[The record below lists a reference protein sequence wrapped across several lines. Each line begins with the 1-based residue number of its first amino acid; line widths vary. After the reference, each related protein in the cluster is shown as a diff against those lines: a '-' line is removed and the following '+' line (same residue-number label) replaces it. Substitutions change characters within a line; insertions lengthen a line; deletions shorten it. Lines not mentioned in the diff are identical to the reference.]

1 MVLAQ
6 LVSVSFAVAL
16 FQLALAFRD
25 LPDGTLLQSAALRNG
40 IDKQLGATNSAEVD
54 MLNWMGRAAL
64 ELIGQGGLG
73 YSFDPLVENKENDF
87 GDAIKQLV

>member
-1 MVLAQ
+1 
-6 LVSVSFAVAL
+6 
-16 FQLALAFRD
+16 
-25 LPDGTLLQSAALRNG
+25 
-40 IDKQLGATNSAEVD
+40 